1 MTKTVLIGT
10 MTKKQEV
17 MLDHARPA
25 SIKQLIERNGSVV
38 IRNPRTVV
46 ELHVE
51 GEKTFDQIVFFDE
64 DGRMY
69 SCGKI
74 SAATNAIDYI
84 EAMGDEDFA
93 LEFTLKA
100 SKKSGYSYI
109 AVTVL

>member
-1 MTKTVLIGT
+1 MTKNVIVGT
-10 MTKKQEV
+10 LSKKNEIL
-17 MLDHARPA
+17 LDHVRPT
-25 SIKQLIERNGSVV
+25 SIKSLIERNGSVV

-46 ELHVE
+46 EVHID
-51 GEKTFDQIVFFDE
+51 GEKPFDQVVFFDE